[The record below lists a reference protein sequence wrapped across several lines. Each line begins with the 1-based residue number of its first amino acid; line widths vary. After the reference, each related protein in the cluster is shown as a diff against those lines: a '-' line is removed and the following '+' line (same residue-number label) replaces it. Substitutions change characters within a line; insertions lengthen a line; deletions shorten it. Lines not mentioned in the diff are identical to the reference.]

1 MLNQQQ
7 VANPV
12 LNQEMGKSL
21 LHIVASEDHVEKV
34 SVSNHGNTGSIQLV
48 MSPELIKFQTVGLS
62 LDHTRKETIL
72 YHDPDGIKGCINA
85 IGKRVLTFGKK
96 WHQYNFEELC
106 GTATQHLTIKSKDKN
121 QLVLNGL
128 FNTSINIIN
137 KEKKGNKEM
146 TQENAIPAPN
156 KSMEQDSKP
165 KSGIDILKDILNYKL
180 IQGGNASK
188 NYQALPPK
196 YINKLLDEK
205 YFKTFTELADALGV
219 SGSVVSTGV
228 KQGRISSSIE
238 LGARAIY
245 IGKYFAAGGF
255 ENDSLTVVDHLTEIN
270 KAVKHGLKLN
280 VRDDGILGVEQRQ
293 YYYPGE

>member
-1 MLNQQQ
+1 MLNQQ

-12 LNQEMGKSL
+12 LNPEMGKSL
-21 LHIVASEDHVEKV
+21 LHIVASEDNIEKV

-48 MSPELIKFQTVGLS
+48 ISPELIKFKTAGLAV
-62 LDHTRKETIL
+62 DRFRKETTI

-85 IGKRVLTFGKK
+85 SGKRVLTFGKK

-106 GTATQHLTIKSKDKN
+106 RTATQHLTIKSRDKN
-121 QLVLNGL
+121 QLVLNGM
-128 FNTSINIIN
+128 FDTSITITK

-146 TQENAIPAPN
+146 NDQNPVIPAHN
-156 KSMEQDSKP
+156 ESVEQDLEP
-165 KSGIDILKDILNYKL
+165 KSGMRILKDILNYKL
-180 IQGGNASK
+180 IQGGKASK

-196 YINKLLDEK
+196 YITKLLDEG
-205 YFKTFTELADALGV
+205 YFKTYAELADALGV
-219 SGSVVSTGV
+219 SGSVISSGV
-228 KQGRISSSIE
+228 KQGRISATIE

-245 IGKYFAAGGF
+245 IGKYFADGGF
-255 ENDSLTVVDHLTEIN
+255 ENDELTIVDHLTEIN

-280 VRDDGILGVEQRQ
+280 VRDDGVLGVEQRQ